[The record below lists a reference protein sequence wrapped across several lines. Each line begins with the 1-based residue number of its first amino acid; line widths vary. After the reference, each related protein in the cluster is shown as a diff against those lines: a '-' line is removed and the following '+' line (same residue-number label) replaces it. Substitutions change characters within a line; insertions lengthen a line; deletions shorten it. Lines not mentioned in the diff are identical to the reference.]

1 LEQSTYG
8 VKMNFDVNYFSE
20 GELCERLAHIKL
32 KGGNT
37 QPYLNSYLS
46 IETLD
51 PSILAPTQRYVL
63 SKELKKLEQIRW
75 DIEREYGYDI
85 LRLAGYLQVTYPPCS
100 VGLSDGTTRVYANP
114 EVIDIL
120 PPIVEEYINP
130 RGMID
135 LIICD
140 GQHRCFL
147 AYMMGLP
154 LNVVYVRG
162 INKGYPYYAFPLP
175 NGWKDVE
182 IRDDIPSGYIKKF
195 HVAKEHKR
203 LYRWFN
209 DEFSN
214 IGDSRPYSSGEK

>member
-1 LEQSTYG
+1 
-8 VKMNFDVNYFSE
+8 MNFDVNYFSE
-20 GELCERLAHIKL
+20 GELCENLAHIKL
-32 KGGNT
+32 KGGNA

-51 PSILAPTQRYVL
+51 PNTLAPTQRYVL
-63 SKELKKLEQIRW
+63 SKELKKLEQLRW

-85 LRLAGYLQVTYPPCS
+85 LRLSGYLQVSYPDDS
-100 VGLSDGTTRVYANP
+100 IKHDGPEKYVTT
-114 EVIDIL
+114 IDIL
-120 PPIVEEYINP
+120 PPVVEEYINP
-130 RGMID
+130 RGKID

-140 GQHRCFL
+140 GQHRVFL
-147 AYMMGLP
+147 AYMMGIP